1 MFNPKQKKTDL
12 SAYKDHS
19 FISKQARIHG
29 DIHFQGALHVEG
41 RIEGQVVAK
50 DGCLH
55 LHGEIV
61 GDIDVANAV
70 INGVVRGNLT
80 CHEHLELASEAQVF
94 GTVNYHS
101 LEMMLGG
108 QVTGLMHPMTKP
120 TLSVVKEPAA

>member
-19 FISKQARIHG
+19 FISKQARIQG

-61 GDIDVANAV
+61 GDIDVANDLLLA
-70 INGVVRGNLT
+70 GFHGGLPRLLSELLSGDRRG
-80 CHEHLELASEAQVF
+80 C
-94 GTVNYHS
+94 G
-101 LEMMLGG
+101 
-108 QVTGLMHPMTKP
+108 
-120 TLSVVKEPAA
+120 